1 MMGQYPFA
9 AFVGKVIDH
18 CGPWSCSLVSA
29 VLFSAGFGLFSLEIA
44 KTPDDITQP
53 SSTSFHN
60 LTFFFFLAGLGTV
73 FSCVHFAFTD

>member
-9 AFVGKVIDH
+9 AFVGKVIDNY
-18 CGPWSCSLVSA
+18 GPWSCSLVSA
-29 VLFSAGFGLFSLEIA
+29 ILFSSGFGLFSSEIA

-73 FSCVHFAFTD
+73 FSYVEIVCED